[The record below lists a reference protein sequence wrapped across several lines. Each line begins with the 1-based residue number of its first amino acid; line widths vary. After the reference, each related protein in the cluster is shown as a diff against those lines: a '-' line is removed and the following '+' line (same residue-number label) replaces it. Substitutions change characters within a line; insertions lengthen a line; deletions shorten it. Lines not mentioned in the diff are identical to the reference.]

1 MVERGRGDLHAHTTA
16 SDGIHTPAEVVR
28 KAHEAGLATVA
39 ITDHDTVA
47 GVNEALIQ
55 GEQLGI
61 RVLAG
66 IEVSTHADGGD
77 IHVLGYLTDNGNVQ
91 WLNRLESLRGVRG
104 DRNGMIVDKLRALGV
119 SIAWS
124 DVEAVAME
132 RQQAGGAK
140 GKSIGRPHIAEALI
154 RKGVVSTMG
163 EAFDRFLAA
172 GAAAY
177 VEMPKI
183 HPAEAVRWIHDAGGV
198 AVIAHPGLYGKDGLI
213 EELIAG
219 GADGIEVYHPDHGQ
233 AEEERYYA
241 IARRYGI
248 VATGGSDFHGERLGV
263 SYHGALGS
271 RYAPIGAVS
280 AIMELAKERRE
291 A

>member
-1 MVERGRGDLHAHTTA
+1 MDQRERCDLHTHTTA
-16 SDGIHTPAEVVR
+16 SDGIHAPAEVVR
-28 KAHEAGLATVA
+28 KACAAGLTALA

-47 GVNEALIQ
+47 GVREALDQ
-55 GEQLGI
+55 GKQLGI
-61 RVLAG
+61 EVLAG
-66 IEVSTHADGGD
+66 IEMSTHADGGD
-77 IHVLGYLTDNGNVQ
+77 IHVLGYLTDNESEL
-91 WLNRLESLRGVRG
+91 WLSRLERLRGVRG
-104 DRNGMIVDKLRALGV
+104 DRNGMIVDKLKSLGV
-119 SIAWS
+119 PINWA

-132 RQQAGGAK
+132 GRETAGTK
-140 GKSIGRPHIAEALI
+140 GKSVGRPHIAEALI
-154 RKGVVSTMG
+154 RKGVVTTMS

-183 HPAEAVRWIHDAGGV
+183 HPAEAVRWIHEAGGV
-198 AVIAHPGLYGKDGLI
+198 AVIAHPGLYGKDGLV

-219 GADGIEVYHPDHGQ
+219 GADGIEVYHPDHGPD
-233 AEEERYYA
+233 EEERYQA

-271 RYAPIGAVS
+271 RFAPQGSVKALLV
-280 AIMELAKERRE
+280 LAESRKS
-291 A
+291 